1 MIYMVT
7 DQKIIQEVQR
17 VGLATAEVLAE
28 VQKIAESES
37 RSVEDV
43 LIERDVIKP
52 DELGRLIANL
62 YKVKFVDT
70 RRESIPTEV
79 LNIIP
84 EIVAAKKL
92 AVTFRRDEEGL
103 KVAMT
108 HPDDYDFMKLLEK
121 RTGEKVIPYFAPES
135 LIHAALNQYRVGI
148 KQQFEDVIK
157 VNVLKAKGAR
167 AQDVSII
174 KIVDTL
180 IEYGYHNKASDVH
193 IEPHKDDCL
202 IRFRIDGILHD
213 VLRLPISLLEL
224 IVTRIKIL
232 SRLRTDEHRSAQD
245 GKMMTQVDNEEVDI
259 RVSVL
264 PTTQGE
270 KVVMRL
276 LTPDSRLTTLEE
288 LGFSGQDLEVVKE
301 AITKPHGMILSTGP
315 TGSGKTTTLY
325 SLLRIVNKREVNIS
339 TVEDPVEYYLDGI
352 NQVQVNPKTNLT
364 FAQGLR
370 SLLRQ
375 DPDVIMVGEIR
386 DEETASIAI
395 NAAMTGHLVLSTL
408 HTNDAATALPRLYD
422 MKIEPFLIASTV
434 DVIVAQR
441 LVRRICTKCI
451 LSYSVEGAD
460 LQKFF
465 GAEVNV
471 SRFVFEGQARVYK
484 GKGCSACTRTGYRG
498 RVGVFEVLR
507 MDDGIRELVVN
518 KADADA
524 IRDRAVEHG
533 MTTMI
538 EDGLDKVMTGKTTI
552 EEIIRVVKS

>member
-1 MIYMVT
+1 
-7 DQKIIQEVQR
+7 
-17 VGLATAEVLAE
+17 
-28 VQKIAESES
+28 
-37 RSVEDV
+37 
-43 LIERDVIKP
+43 
-52 DELGRLIANL
+52 
-62 YKVKFVDT
+62 
-70 RRESIPTEV
+70 
-79 LNIIP
+79 
-84 EIVAAKKL
+84 
-92 AVTFRRDEEGL
+92 
-103 KVAMT
+103 
-108 HPDDYDFMKLLEK
+108 
-121 RTGEKVIPYFAPES
+121 
-135 LIHAALNQYRVGI
+135 
-148 KQQFEDVIK
+148 
-157 VNVLKAKGAR
+157 
-167 AQDVSII
+167 
-174 KIVDTL
+174 
-180 IEYGYHNKASDVH
+180 
-193 IEPHKDDCL
+193 
-202 IRFRIDGILHD
+202 
-213 VLRLPISLLEL
+213 
-224 IVTRIKIL
+224 
-232 SRLRTDEHRSAQD
+232 
-245 GKMMTQVDNEEVDI
+245 
-259 RVSVL
+259 
-264 PTTQGE
+264 
-270 KVVMRL
+270 
-276 LTPDSRLTTLEE
+276 
-288 LGFSGQDLEVVKE
+288 
-301 AITKPHGMILSTGP
+301 
-315 TGSGKTTTLY
+315 
-325 SLLRIVNKREVNIS
+325 NIS
-339 TVEDPVEYYLDGI
+339 TGEDPVEYYLDGI